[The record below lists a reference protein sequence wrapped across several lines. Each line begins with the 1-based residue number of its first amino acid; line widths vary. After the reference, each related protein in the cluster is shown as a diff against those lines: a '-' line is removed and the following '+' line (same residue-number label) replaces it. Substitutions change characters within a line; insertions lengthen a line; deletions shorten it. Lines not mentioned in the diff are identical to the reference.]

1 MEAIQLRRGVA
12 ADNFV
17 NFRGFPAVNHQEEM
31 GYFPSRLNNTQHYVL
46 DVMNYV
52 IAANK
57 QVGRQ
62 NPSTVTTTFGSLAGL
77 YLGGTLWYDGK
88 IYCTPTG
95 STTTIAVID
104 PITKT
109 VTENEF
115 PSVDNN
121 GTSGW
126 IGGALHPATGKIYC
140 GGLNSSSGQQK
151 FLVIDPATRTT
162 YTISGGTSS
171 GTILGTVL
179 GMNGKIYGMPGG
191 GAFYRELDVSTEKV
205 RQITATAGNQR
216 GGVMWVDGRI
226 YSGPTAGQD
235 VETFNPENG
244 DSYTITTGLGASG
257 NKIIGSVIH
266 PTRRIYCIPS
276 NTGQWAVINPDN
288 QTTSIVTSSS
298 TMGGGCLAPNGRIY
312 TMPNGS
318 IQIGEMNPYNAN
330 THRRLTTTYAGY
342 AGATLAPN
350 GKIYSFPNT
359 ASASGLVLELSFP
372 ELCMN
377 FPMWLLLN
385 SSYLNKL

>member
-1 MEAIQLRRGVA
+1 MEGIPLSRGVRSV
-12 ADNFV
+12 NYQ
-17 NFRGFPAVNHQEEM
+17 NFRGFPAVNHQEEQQ
-31 GYFPSRLNNTQHYVL
+31 YFSSRFNNTQHYVL

-57 QVGRQ
+57 CVGSQ
-62 NPSTVTTTFGSLAGL
+62 NPATSTMKFGSLSGL

-104 PITKT
+104 PYTQT

-115 PSVDNN
+115 PTVGNN
-121 GTSGW
+121 EGFGW

-140 GGLNSSSGQQK
+140 GGLNTSSGQQK

-162 YTISGGTSS
+162 YTISGGTSAGS
-171 GTILGTVL
+171 ILGCVL
-179 GMNGKIYGMPGG
+179 GLNGKIYGMPGS
-191 GAFYRELDVSTEKV
+191 GAFYRELDVANEKV
-205 RQITATAGNQR
+205 RQISAFVGTQR
-216 GGVMWVDGRI
+216 GGVTWIDGRI
-226 YSGPTAGQD
+226 YSGPTSGAD

-244 DSYTITTGLGASG
+244 DSYTITTGLGLSG
-257 NKIIGSVIH
+257 NKILGAVIH
-266 PTRRIYCIPS
+266 PIRRIYCLPA

-288 QTTSIVTSSS
+288 QTTSIVTTSS

-312 TMPNGS
+312 TMPNGI
-318 IQIGEMNPYNAN
+318 IQIGEMNPYNN
-330 THRRLTTTYAGY
+330 NSHRRLATNYAGY
-342 AGATLAPN
+342 GGAVLAPN
-350 GKIYSFPNT
+350 GKIYGIPNT
-359 ASASGLVLELSFP
+359 ASASGAVLELSFP

-385 SSYLNKL
+385 SSYMNKL